1 MAGSLA
7 NNVLV
12 NILHAYLASDSRP
25 VGWPGATHLK
35 GWLFPQRFLQWR
47 GAKLPAN
54 SMIVPMKAFI

>member
-1 MAGSLA
+1 
-7 NNVLV
+7 VLV
-12 NILHAYLASDSRP
+12 NILRAYLAADSRP
-25 VGWPGATHLK
+25 VGGLGATHLK